1 MSTPETDAFVKAE
14 IKRWSSLIR
23 DAGITAD

>member
-1 MSTPETDAFVKAE
+1 MSDAEAEAFVKSQVAT
-14 IKRWSSLIR
+14 WSKLIR